1 MALELRN
8 IHFSFNGKTI
18 FNDISARFEK
28 SNIYA
33 IIGPN
38 GSGKTTLLK
47 IILMLCKPSVGNVL
61 YEGKN
66 IKIFS
71 FIDRAKVFSY
81 LPQIPHFNSEDSL
94 WEVAKRGDYPHKRN
108 PPAPRSLSERKEIAE
123 KYLELQNMW
132 NRKMSTLS
140 GGEIQRGII
149 ARVIIQDTPIMI
161 LDEPLNHLDLPH
173 RLKLFELFEKMR
185 EEGKTI
191 IYAVHDFNFSLEYCH
206 KIFIITKKGN
216 LKELKGGEEDLK
228 KILKETYNV
237 DFKTIKSKDKFYF
250 FPNIGKE

>member
-1 MALELRN
+1 MALELKN

-18 FNDISARFEK
+18 LNGVSANFEK

-47 IILMLCKPSVGNVL
+47 TILMLRKPTAGNIL
-61 YEGKN
+61 YEGKD

-71 FIDRAKVFSY
+71 FLDRAKVFSY

-94 WEVAKRGDYPHKRN
+94 WDLAKRGDYPHKRN

-123 KYLELQNMW
+123 KYLELKNMW
-132 NRKMSTLS
+132 DRKMSTLS
-140 GGEIQRGII
+140 GGEVQRAII
-149 ARVIIQDTPIMI
+149 ARVTIQDTPIMI

-185 EEGKTI
+185 DEGKTI
-191 IYAVHDFNFSLEYCH
+191 IYAVHDFNISLEYCH
-206 KIFIITKKGN
+206 KIFIITKEGN
-216 LKELKGGEEDLK
+216 LKKLKGGEEEFK

-237 DFKTIKSKDKFYF
+237 EFKVIKSNDKFYYL
-250 FPNIGKE
+250 PMIGKE